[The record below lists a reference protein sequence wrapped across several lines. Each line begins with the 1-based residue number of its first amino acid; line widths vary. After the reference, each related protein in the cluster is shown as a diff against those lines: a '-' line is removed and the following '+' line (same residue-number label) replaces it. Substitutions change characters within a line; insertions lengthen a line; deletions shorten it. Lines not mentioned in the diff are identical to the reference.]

1 MNSRRTHYE
10 YHTPVTQVQP
20 TTSTAAPPPSLRTLA
35 GQVGNVPLTR
45 VALAYVDKRINLYLR
60 FGNPARTIQ
69 LDRWRRSAVFLP
81 ASIFCRIRWESNDYG
96 TTRWQLMVM
105 QACTPLDAV
114 QRIPGIQP
122 GARLLLHAEGERQ
135 VQAVLSLIDAIEA
148 LGIASI
154 DVSPA
159 YWRTL
164 GNRLTA
170 RLAAAR
176 IHRRAAR
183 RLARREGIAM
193 TATPRSHL
201 ARARTRSPRA
211 GSACP
216 PAALLRWPGH
226 PSRRLRHTSSTTRPT
241 ACRSA
246 GIASS
251 RSTRQPTRCTSGSIV
266 LARLPAE
273 PAALAAQRG
282 YLPPHIPL
290 LKRVGAVAPQHVCI
304 VDGQSCALTACLWPP
319 CCAPTGWA
327 VRCHPGSSAGRSPR
341 ASCSCSVSPIRRRST
356 AGISARSAASAVIGE
371 AQPIYL
377 ERQP

>member
-1 MNSRRTHYE
+1 MNTN
-10 YHTPVTQVQP
+10 TPVTQVQP
-20 TTSTAAPPPSLRTLA
+20 TTSTAASPPSLRTLA

-105 QACTPLDAV
+105 QARTPLDAV

-170 RLAAAR
+170 RL
-176 IHRRAAR
+176 
-183 RLARREGIAM
+183 
-193 TATPRSHL
+193 P
-201 ARARTRSPRA
+201 
-211 GSACP
+211 
-216 PAALLRWPGH
+216 
-226 PSRRLRHTSSTTRPT
+226 
-241 ACRSA
+241 
-246 GIASS
+246 
-251 RSTRQPTRCTSGSIV
+251 
-266 LARLPAE
+266 LPAYTAE
-273 PAALAAQRG
+273 RHAAWL
-282 YLPPHIPL
+282 
-290 LKRVGAVAPQHVCI
+290 
-304 VDGQSCALTACLWPP
+304 DGKELQ
-319 CCAPTGWA
+319 
-327 VRCHPGSSAGRSPR
+327 
-341 ASCSCSVSPIRRRST
+341 
-356 AGISARSAASAVIGE
+356 
-371 AQPIYL
+371 
-377 ERQP
+377 